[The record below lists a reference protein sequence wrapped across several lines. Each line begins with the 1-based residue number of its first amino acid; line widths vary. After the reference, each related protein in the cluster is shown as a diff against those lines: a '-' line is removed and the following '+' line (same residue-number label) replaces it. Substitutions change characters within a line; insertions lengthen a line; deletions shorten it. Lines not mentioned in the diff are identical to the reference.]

1 MVLRFSLAGVP
12 VGVHLSFLIIAIV
25 SPYKRPVDL
34 VLWVAVAFLAVL
46 LHEAGHA
53 FTARRFGA
61 EPVSITLFA
70 LGGVTSFGAS
80 ERLSPARRLVIAA
93 AGSAVGIVLGG
104 AVLLAWRAGAFDGM
118 SSTVRIAV
126 YGFIWASLGWGLL
139 NWIPI
144 RPLDGGAILTSFLEI
159 VIPKRAFAV
168 AKVISAI
175 AGAAAAFVLWRMG
188 STFGAVFI
196 VLITLTGLRSDPA
209 ERSHP
214 QPAPP
219 PGGVVPP
226 ATGPQAPSPP
236 GDVPAT
242 RPREGGGDDQPPP
255 PPPFPI

>member
-1 MVLRFSLAGVP
+1 M
-12 VGVHLSFLIIAIV
+12 
-25 SPYKRPVDL
+25 
-34 VLWVAVAFLAVL
+34 
-46 LHEAGHA
+46 
-53 FTARRFGA
+53 
-61 EPVSITLFA
+61 
-70 LGGVTSFGAS
+70 
-80 ERLSPARRLVIAA
+80 
-93 AGSAVGIVLGG
+93 
-104 AVLLAWRAGAFDGM
+104 
-118 SSTVRIAV
+118 

-196 VLITLTGLRSDPA
+196 LLITLTGLRSDPA

-226 ATGPQAPSPP
+226 ATGPRPRLLPATSPP
-236 GDVPAT
+236 PVRGRVVATTRSRRHPRSRSEGPEPRTRGGPAGYDAP
-242 RPREGGGDDQPPP
+242 PRRARR
-255 PPPFPI
+255 